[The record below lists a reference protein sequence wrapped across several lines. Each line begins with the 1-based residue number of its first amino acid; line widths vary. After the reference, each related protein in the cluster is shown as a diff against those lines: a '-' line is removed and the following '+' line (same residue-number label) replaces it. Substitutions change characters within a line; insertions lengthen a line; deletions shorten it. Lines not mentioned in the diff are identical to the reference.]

1 MLLLMC
7 GREVVETR
15 WLFEKVLEVMLTV
28 VSVAA
33 GRFVMRNFLT
43 RLRAASDIMLIAGN
57 DSRKSGRKKLSKPL
71 FVPLAEQNGRQK
83 MATVGGSRGRRKIGT
98 VKDAVLQQE
107 SKKKDAT
114 ELARWAHSLFLK
126 LLLEDAS
133 SIEFI
138 CFTTLS
144 SGDSSV
150 PRWP

>member
-1 MLLLMC
+1 
-7 GREVVETR
+7 
-15 WLFEKVLEVMLTV
+15 
-28 VSVAA
+28 
-33 GRFVMRNFLT
+33 
-43 RLRAASDIMLIAGN
+43 MLIAGN

-107 SKKKDAT
+107 SEEDAT

-133 SIEFI
+133 
-138 CFTTLS
+138 
-144 SGDSSV
+144 
-150 PRWP
+150 WPATC